1 MDVNEPICENAL
13 AITKCHA
20 NRAFYLLRL
29 QSSHTHKMYVE
40 LGEKNTKQQLR
51 QVSIGT
57 EWLHNKEVFIMFPM
71 PNARANLNG
80 YKVQLDPNMMLVAW
94 MIS

>member
-1 MDVNEPICENAL
+1 
-13 AITKCHA
+13 
-20 NRAFYLLRL
+20 
-29 QSSHTHKMYVE
+29 MYVE
-40 LGEKNTKQQLR
+40 LGEKKTKQQLR